1 MARGN
6 SGSARMAKTV
16 YVLNGPNLNLLGT
29 REPHIYGRSTLPDV
43 EKLCR
48 TTAKQHGFALVFR
61 QSNHEGQII
70 DWINEARA
78 KKAVGLIINPAGHT
92 TTSVAILDA
101 LLAMESPVVEV
112 HISNIHARE
121 EFRRHSYISRAARAV
136 VCGFGINGYA
146 FAISGLAS
154 LLGAKE

>member
-1 MARGN
+1 
-6 SGSARMAKTV
+6 MAKTI

-29 REPHIYGRSTLPDV
+29 REPHIYGRATLADV

-48 TTAKQHGFALVFR
+48 GTAERYGLALVFH

-70 DWINEARA
+70 DWINQARSD
-78 KKAVGLIINPAGHT
+78 KAAGLIINPAGHT

-101 LLAMESPVVEV
+101 LLTMEAPVIEV

-136 VCGFGINGYA
+136 ICGFGIEGYA
-146 FAISGLAS
+146 LAITGLAN
-154 LLGAKE
+154 LIGAKE

>member
-1 MARGN
+1 
-6 SGSARMAKTV
+6 MAKTI

-29 REPHIYGRSTLPDV
+29 REPHIYGRSTLADV

-48 TTAKQHGFALVFR
+48 TAAERHGFALVFR

-78 KKAVGLIINPAGHT
+78 EKAAGLIINPAGYT

-112 HISNIHARE
+112 HISNIHVRE
-121 EFRRHSYISRAARAV
+121 EFRRHSYVSRAARAV
-136 VCGFGINGYA
+136 ICGFGINGYA
-146 FAISGLAS
+146 LAISGLAS

>member
-1 MARGN
+1 
-6 SGSARMAKTV
+6 MAKTV

-29 REPHIYGRSTLPDV
+29 REPHIYGRSTLADV

-48 TTAKQHGFALVFR
+48 TTAERHCFALVFR

-70 DWINEARA
+70 DWINDARA
-78 KKAVGLIINPAGHT
+78 EKAAGLIINPAGHT

-101 LLAMESPVVEV
+101 LLTMESPVVEV

-121 EFRRHSYISRAARAV
+121 EFRRHSYVSRAARAV
-136 VCGFGINGYA
+136 ICGFGINGYA
-146 FAISGLAS
+146 LAIAGLAS
-154 LLGAKE
+154 LLDAKE

>member
-1 MARGN
+1 
-6 SGSARMAKTV
+6 MAKTV

-29 REPHIYGRSTLPDV
+29 REPHIYGRASLADV

-48 TTAKQHGFALVFR
+48 STAKRHGLALFFR

-78 KKAVGLIINPAGHT
+78 KKAAGLIINPAGHT

-101 LLAMESPVVEV
+101 LLAMEASVIEV

-121 EFRRHSYISRAARAV
+121 EFRRHSYVSRAARAV
-136 VCGFGINGYA
+136 ICGFGIAGYA
-146 FAISGLAS
+146 LAITGLAN
-154 LLGAKE
+154 LIGAKE

>member
-1 MARGN
+1 
-6 SGSARMAKTV
+6 MAKTV

-29 REPHIYGRSTLPDV
+29 REPHIYGRASLADV

-48 TTAKQHGFALVFR
+48 STAKRHGLAMVFQ

-78 KKAVGLIINPAGHT
+78 EKAAGLIINPAGHT

-101 LLAMESPVVEV
+101 LLAMETPVIEV

-121 EFRRHSYISRAARAV
+121 EFRRHSYVSRAARAV
-136 VCGFGINGYA
+136 ICGFGIAGYA
-146 FAISGLAS
+146 LAITGLAN
-154 LLGAKE
+154 LIGAKE